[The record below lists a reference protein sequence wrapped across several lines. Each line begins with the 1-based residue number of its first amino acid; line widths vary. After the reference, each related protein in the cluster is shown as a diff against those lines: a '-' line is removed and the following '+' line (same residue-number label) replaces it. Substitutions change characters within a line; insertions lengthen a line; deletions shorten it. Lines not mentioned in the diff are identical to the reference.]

1 MGKEDRQLDVKEKSA
16 VSTIDVAAGVVHP
29 SNTEIK
35 RQEGE
40 SSKSFL
46 MRRMAERWQETQ
58 KTKKL

>member
-16 VSTIDVAAGVVHP
+16 VSTIDTTGTVQP
-29 SNTEIK
+29 SSPEIK

-40 SSKSFL
+40 TSKSFL
-46 MRRMAERWQETQ
+46 MRRMAERWQESQ